1 MKKFFTAVP
10 LQHSLE
16 GLNMVTY
23 QAVGNTR
30 LQMDGGTSFP
40 ILTAVSGYVQPGED
54 FQLIAVMPDS
64 EATRRN
70 RDKLSRQLDQLCRQR
85 GINCPRGVETVL
97 AGGGQEVSAHVETF
111 QALLDYAD
119 DEDELFCCMTFGTKP
134 LSHAMLLA
142 VQYAYRVKRNASI
155 SCVVYGEIDRT
166 GPKPWN
172 TGKVYD
178 MTALI
183 QLDEVV
189 HMLAERGV
197 SDPKAALNAI
207 LSL

>member
-1 MKKFFTAVP
+1 MKKFLTAVP
-10 LQHSLE
+10 LQHSPE
-16 GLNMVTY
+16 GLSTVSY
-23 QAVGNTR
+23 QAVGNSR
-30 LQMDGGTSFP
+30 LQMEEAVSFP
-40 ILTAVSGYVQPGED
+40 ILTAVNGCVQPGED
-54 FQLIAVMPDS
+54 FRLIAVMPDS

-70 RDKLSRQLDQLCRQR
+70 RDALSAQLARLCKRKGLR
-85 GINCPRGVETVL
+85 CPNGVETVL
-97 AGGGQEVSAHVETF
+97 TGDSQEVSGHVAVF
-111 QALLDYAD
+111 QKLLDYVD
-119 DEDELFCCMTFGTKP
+119 DDDELFCCMTFGTKP

-166 GPKPWN
+166 GPRPWN
-172 TGKVYD
+172 TGRIYD

-197 SDPKAALNAI
+197 KDPRAALDAI

>member
-10 LQHSLE
+10 LQHSPE
-16 GLNMVTY
+16 GLNTLAY
-23 QAVGNTR
+23 QAVGNTK
-30 LQMDGGTSFP
+30 LQLDCGTSFP
-40 ILTAVSGYVQPGED
+40 ILTAVGGYVQPGED
-54 FQLIAVMPDS
+54 FRLIAVMPDS

-70 RDKLSRQLDQLCRQR
+70 RDELSAQLARLCERK
-85 GINCPRGVETVL
+85 GLSCPDGVETVP
-97 AGGGQEVSAHVETF
+97 AAEGQEVAVHVDTF
-111 QALLDYAD
+111 QKLLDYAED
-119 DEDELFCCMTFGTKP
+119 GDELFCCMTFGTKP
-134 LSHAMLLA
+134 MSQAIMLA
-142 VQYAYRVKRNASI
+142 VQYACRVKRRTSI
-155 SCVVYGEIDRT
+155 SCVVYGEVDRS
-166 GPKPWN
+166 GPRPWN

-197 SDPKAALNAI
+197 GDPRAALNAI